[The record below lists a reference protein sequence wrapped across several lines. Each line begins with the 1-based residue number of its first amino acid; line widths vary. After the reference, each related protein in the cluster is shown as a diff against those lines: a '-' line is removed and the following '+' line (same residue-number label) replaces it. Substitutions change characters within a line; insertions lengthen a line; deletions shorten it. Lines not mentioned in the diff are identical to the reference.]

1 MFGPFGSHRRY
12 GIATCFGSLALL
24 LIAIC
29 GEVRGDDP
37 VEIALSLHPARIDN
51 VAPPQRL
58 LPADPDLKP
67 GNAAVVLLRMPWEQ
81 QSWMQEWQPK
91 ITEVS
96 QLPPD
101 DPRVAEFP
109 FNRFAGE
116 MRRAA
121 FMRDADWNY
130 PLEDEPA
137 ASILLPD
144 AQGLRSFISR
154 GMPIWINQRIAAG
167 DLDAARE
174 GVLTMLACSRHV
186 GRTRLF
192 VPQLVATA
200 MAGAALDRTECLI
213 SQAHCPNLHG
223 SLALLP
229 DTIGDCQAAMQM
241 EAQMIERSLPTLRGG
256 VPASGNAKGWTAVMD
271 EYLQLETDSAGG
283 SGFLIPNLETLRL
296 RLAGAARAAV
306 ARGAFAPPEGPIS
319 DDELAMSYILAKNAS
334 AHRRAEAALRLPP
347 PDAIRTLADIEAED
361 NAVSPRESKPW
372 ASFLRMYLANAGF
385 GRRVRMLEV
394 VEALR
399 DAAARNGGRFPAS
412 LAEVPARVPLDPF
425 TGKPFRYEPAAD
437 GRSAR
442 LATTA
447 IPGIDEPYLVRI
459 YELTIATE

>member
-1 MFGPFGSHRRY
+1 MTLPK
-12 GIATCFGSLALL
+12 SLFKLL
-24 LIAIC
+24 LLGLVLLGSIAAVVCADEPTTIK
-29 GEVRGDDP
+29 
-37 VEIALSLHPARIDN
+37 LTLHPQAIEDN
-51 VAPPQRL
+51 APLRSL
-58 LPADPDLKP
+58 LPEAPDLKP

-81 QSWMQEWQPK
+81 QSWMQEWMPK
-91 ITEVS
+91 ISEVS
-96 QLPPD
+96 QLSPD

-109 FNRFAGE
+109 FTRFAGE

-144 AQGLRSFISR
+144 AQGLRSFIGL

-256 VPASGNAKGWTAVMD
+256 VPASGNAKDWTAVMD

-296 RLAGAARAAV
+296 RLVGEARAAV

-319 DDELAMSYILAKNAS
+319 DAELAMSYILAKNAS

-385 GRRVRMLEV
+385 GRRVRMLEG

-412 LAEVPARVPLDPF
+412 LADVPARGPLDPF
-425 TGKPFRYEPAAD
+425 TGKPFLYEPAAD

-442 LATTA
+442 LSTTP
-447 IPGIDEPYLVRI
+447 IPEIDNIAGVSSALRI
-459 YELTIATE
+459 YELTLATE

>member
-1 MFGPFGSHRRY
+1 MTLPKSLFKLLLLGGILFGS
-12 GIATCFGSLALL
+12 IAAVVCADEPTTIKLT
-24 LIAIC
+24 
-29 GEVRGDDP
+29 
-37 VEIALSLHPARIDN
+37 LHPQAIEDN
-51 VAPPQRL
+51 GPLRPL
-58 LPADPDLKP
+58 LPEAPDLKP
-67 GNAAVVLLRMPWEQ
+67 GNAAVVLLRMPWEETAF
-81 QSWMQEWQPK
+81 MANEFPK
-91 ITEVS
+91 LR
-96 QLPPD
+96 QRPPLPPD
-101 DPRVAEFP
+101 DPRLADFP
-109 FNRFAGE
+109 FDRFASQ

-121 FMRDADWNY
+121 YMKDADWTY
-130 PLEDEPA
+130 PFDIEPLE
-137 ASILLPD
+137 SMLLPD
-144 AQGLRSFISR
+144 VQGLRDFIGR
-154 GMPIWINQRIAAG
+154 GMPVWIHQRIVSG

-174 GVLTMLACSRHV
+174 GILTMLACSRHV
-186 GRTRLF
+186 GRTPILTCH
-192 VPQLVATA
+192 LVATA
-200 MAGAALDRTECLI
+200 TAYAALDRTECLI

-296 RLAGAARAAV
+296 RLVGEARAAV

-319 DDELAMSYILAKNAS
+319 DAELAMSYILTKNAS

-385 GRRVRMLEV
+385 GRRVRMLEG

-412 LAEVPARVPLDPF
+412 LADVPARSPLDPF
-425 TGKPFRYEPAAD
+425 TGKPFLYEPAAD
-437 GRSAR
+437 GLSAR
-442 LATTA
+442 LSTTA

-459 YELTIATE
+459 YELTIADPE

>member
-1 MFGPFGSHRRY
+1 MIIQQRLSQPLLLAAILLGSMAAAVCADEPTM
-12 GIATCFGSLALL
+12 IKLALHPR
-24 LIAIC
+24 AIEDH
-29 GEVRGDDP
+29 GP
-37 VEIALSLHPARIDN
+37 
-51 VAPPQRL
+51 L
-58 LPADPDLKP
+58 LPLLPEAPDLKP

-101 DPRVAEFP
+101 DAKVAEFP

-144 AQGLRSFISR
+144 AQGLRSFIGR

-241 EAQMIERSLPTLRGG
+241 EAKMIERSLPTLRGG

-271 EYLQLETDSAGG
+271 EYLQLETDLAGG
-283 SGFLIPNLETLRL
+283 SGFLIPNLGTLRL
-296 RLAGAARAAV
+296 RLLGEARAAV

-347 PDAIRTLADIEAED
+347 QDAIRTLADIEAED
-361 NAVSPRESKPW
+361 NAVSPRESRPW

-412 LAEVPARVPLDPF
+412 LADVPARVPPDPF
-425 TGKPFRYEPAAD
+425 TEKPFNYEPAAD
-437 GRSAR
+437 GLSAR
-442 LATTA
+442 LSTTA

>member
-1 MFGPFGSHRRY
+1 
-12 GIATCFGSLALL
+12 
-24 LIAIC
+24 
-29 GEVRGDDP
+29 
-37 VEIALSLHPARIDN
+37 
-51 VAPPQRL
+51 
-58 LPADPDLKP
+58 
-67 GNAAVVLLRMPWEQ
+67 
-81 QSWMQEWQPK
+81 
-91 ITEVS
+91 
-96 QLPPD
+96 
-101 DPRVAEFP
+101 
-109 FNRFAGE
+109 

-192 VPQLVATA
+192 VTQLVATA

-256 VPASGNAKGWTAVMD
+256 VPVSGNAKGWTAVMD
-271 EYLQLETDSAGG
+271 EYLQLETDLAGG
-283 SGFLIPNLETLRL
+283 SGFLIPNLGTLRL
-296 RLAGAARAAV
+296 RLLGEARAAV
-306 ARGAFAPPEGPIS
+306 ARHAFAPLEGPIS

-347 PDAIRTLADIEAED
+347 PDAIRTLVAIEAED
-361 NAVSPRESKPW
+361 NAVSPRESRPW

-394 VEALR
+394 IEALR

-412 LAEVPARVPLDPF
+412 LADVPARVPPDPF
-425 TGKPFRYEPAAD
+425 TEKPFNYEPAAD
-437 GRSAR
+437 GLSAR
-442 LATTA
+442 LSTTA

-459 YELTIATE
+459 YELTIADPQ

>member
-1 MFGPFGSHRRY
+1 MTLPK
-12 GIATCFGSLALL
+12 SLFKLL
-24 LIAIC
+24 LLGGIHC
-29 GEVRGDDP
+29 GSMAAVVCADEP
-37 VEIALSLHPARIDN
+37 TTIKLTLHPQAIEDN
-51 VAPPQRL
+51 APLRPL
-58 LPADPDLKP
+58 LPEAPDLKP
-67 GNAAVVLLRMPWEQ
+67 GNAAVVLLRMPWAQ
-81 QSWMQEWQPK
+81 QKWMQEWMPK
-91 ITEVS
+91 ISEVS
-96 QLPPD
+96 QLSPD

-109 FNRFAGE
+109 FTRFAGE

-121 FMRDADWNY
+121 FMHDADWNY
-130 PLEDEPA
+130 PLDDEPA

-144 AQGLRSFISR
+144 AQGLRSFIGL

-256 VPASGNAKGWTAVMD
+256 VPASGNAKDWTAVMD

-296 RLAGAARAAV
+296 RLVGEARAAV
-306 ARGAFAPPEGPIS
+306 TRGAFAPPEGLFS
-319 DDELAMSYILAKNAS
+319 DDELAMSYLLAKS
-334 AHRRAEAALRLPP
+334 DRAHRRAEAACQLAP
-347 PDAIRTLADIEAED
+347 PDAIKALIAMEQDA
-361 NAVSPRESKPW
+361 NAVSPRETSPW
-372 ASFLRMYLANAGF
+372 PSFLRMYLAAAGF
-385 GRRVRMLEV
+385 GRRVTMLEV

-399 DAAARNGGRFPAS
+399 DAAARNGGRFPAA
-412 LAEVPARVPLDPF
+412 LADLPAQVAPDPF
-425 TGKPFRYEPAAD
+425 TERPFIYEPTAD

-442 LATTA
+442 LSTTA
-447 IPGIDEPYLVRI
+447 IPEIDDAYLVRI
-459 YELTIATE
+459 YELTLATE